1 MLKKAYLQSKNVIL
15 FIGSHAMVV
24 FKNMSVKLIE
34 SLSPDL
40 SNCTVFNDHIM
51 LFTLPD
57 EATDS
62 TIVTKE
68 LNFHNGVYNNVKILD
83 KIDKWAQL

>member
-1 MLKKAYLQSKNVIL
+1 ML

-34 SLSPDL
+34 TLSPDL
-40 SNCTVFNDHIM
+40 TNCTVFNDQIM
-51 LFTLPD
+51 LFILPD
-57 EATDS
+57 AATDT

-68 LNFHNGVYNNVKILD
+68 LHLHNGVINNVKILD